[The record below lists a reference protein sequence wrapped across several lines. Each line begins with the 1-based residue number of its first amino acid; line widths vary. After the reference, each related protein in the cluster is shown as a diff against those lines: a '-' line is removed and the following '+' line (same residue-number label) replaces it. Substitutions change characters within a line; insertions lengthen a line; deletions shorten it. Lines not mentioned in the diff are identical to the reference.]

1 MARAR
6 ANQVD
11 DRAALDVEQDPDH
24 RLANFIDVN
33 GTRMRAVFASP
44 REQAECLLVLARP
57 WNADGRMH
65 PLITKLHEYNPE
77 RYTLDVLGYPVV
89 VEFESADEAR
99 TGLAAYLTEDEI
111 AGKPARTRRARPAP
125 AAPAP
130 GVDARTIHDA
140 PAGQGG
146 GVQGDAFARVGDGAG
161 GPGED
166 AEREGA
172 PGA

>member
-57 WNADGRMH
+57 WNADGRMY

-89 VEFESADEAR
+89 VEFESADDAR
-99 TGLAAYLTEDEI
+99 LGLAAYLTEDEI
-111 AGKPARTRRARPAP
+111 AGRPARTRRARPAP
-125 AAPAP
+125 ATLPPAP
-130 GVDARTIHDA
+130 
-140 PAGQGG
+140 Q
-146 GVQGDAFARVGDGAG
+146 GAG
-161 GPGED
+161 GQADLLGAAGAGGGEGGGSGEGSGD
-166 AEREGA
+166 AGE

>member
-11 DRAALDVEQDPDH
+11 ERAALEVEPDPDH
-24 RLANFIDVN
+24 RLANYIDVN

-44 REQAECLLVLARP
+44 REQSECLLVLARP

-89 VEFESADEAR
+89 VEFETADEAR

-111 AGKPARTRRARPAP
+111 ADKPARTRRTR
-125 AAPAP
+125 PAP
-130 GVDARTIHDA
+130 GVDTRSIHDA
-140 PAGQGG
+140 PANQGG
-146 GVQGDAFARVGDGAG
+146 GVQGDAFGGAG
-161 GPGED
+161 GPGEGD
-166 AEREGA
+166 GGEGE